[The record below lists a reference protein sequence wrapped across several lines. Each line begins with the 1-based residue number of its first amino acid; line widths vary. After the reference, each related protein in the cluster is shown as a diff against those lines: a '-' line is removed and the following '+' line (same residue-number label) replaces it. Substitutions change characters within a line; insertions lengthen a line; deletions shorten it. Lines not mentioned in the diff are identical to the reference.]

1 MSSTKK
7 KLIINKKSTIKSKKD
22 TKRVINKMI
31 LLEDTIRVLKDLVY
45 NHTKESSGILE
56 VNELNVADIA
66 GLLISGKETISRLSL
81 GNIVFHTHTIYK
93 RNKYYPPSPPDFK
106 VAVYDYYI
114 DNYIKNS
121 LIIAPEGIYT
131 YNLTNKFIK
140 ELDNIKD
147 RKISINKFSQL
158 YSELY
163 EKYTTMYFMYQFKK
177 KESIKDYKKWFQD
190 GKIDKEYY
198 KFMIKFAQNGITEVK
213 YGEIMKDLGCD
224 LKLYKWDDKR
234 MDIKLLKGT
243 EVTNKILSFQDKKE
257 VDKFRKDC
265 SKQQLKD

>member
-1 MSSTKK
+1 MSLSKK
-7 KLIINKKSTIKSKKD
+7 NLIINKKKSDNSKMIILKDTIK
-22 TKRVINKMI
+22 I
-31 LLEDTIRVLKDLVY
+31 LKNLTYGHDIEI
-45 NHTKESSGILE
+45 SGILE
-56 VNELNVADIA
+56 RNQLNVVDIV
-66 GLLISGKETISRLSL
+66 GLFINGKKNHTKSPSGDIT
-81 GNIVFHTHTIYK
+81 FHTHPYSY
-93 RNKYYPPSPPDFK
+93 NKIRKFSPPSTIDFLSP
-106 VAVYDYYI
+106 VCDYYS
-114 DNYIKNS
+114 NKNVENS
-121 LIIAPEGIYT
+121 LVLAPEGIYT